1 MTNQMTSMSLCHVR
15 ITVGLVFM
23 SSKERATRG
32 TCVATRGTCVAEMGA
47 FHSM

>member
-1 MTNQMTSMSLCHVR
+1 MTNQMTSLSLYHVR

-23 SSKERATRG
+23 CSRERATRG
-32 TCVATRGTCVAEMGA
+32 TCVAEIGA